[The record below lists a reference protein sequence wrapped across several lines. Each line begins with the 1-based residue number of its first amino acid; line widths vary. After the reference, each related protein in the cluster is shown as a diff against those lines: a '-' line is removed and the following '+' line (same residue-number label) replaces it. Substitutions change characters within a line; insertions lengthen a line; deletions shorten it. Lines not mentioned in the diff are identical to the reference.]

1 MIITFATQKGG
12 VGKTTLAVAFANYLS
27 IVKKKEVKV
36 FDFDFQ
42 KSFFQKWKEDEMLSI
57 PALYEVEVLGDP
69 NTQEEILLEYQDIMD
84 MKQSETYYLFD
95 LAGTLDA
102 RYGDLLV
109 YSDFIVIPFEYSD
122 VSVKSTMV
130 FINFLGMI
138 ESQAARVFVRSKYD
152 KGYFYRNQEAMDEE
166 ISKYGELLPTP
177 IYKRNDLQSINT
189 RRLSYEQRSA
199 VKRPFEELIQYI
211 NESI

>member
-152 KGYFYRNQEAMDEE
+152 KGYFYRNQEAMDKE